1 MDREHPVSP
10 WAEWKIVE
18 KIGEGSFGKVYKA
31 QRSERGKFFY
41 SAIKVINIPGSQ
53 SELNSVRSEA
63 GDDQSVREYF
73 RNLVEECIQEIRSVS
88 RTKKQTAVC
97 ILRIR

>member
-31 QRSERGKFFY
+31 QRSEDRK
-41 SAIKVINIPGSQ
+41 
-53 SELNSVRSEA
+53 SV
-63 GDDQSVREYF
+63 V
-73 RNLVEECIQEIRSVS
+73 
-88 RTKKQTAVC
+88 
-97 ILRIR
+97 